1 MSIQRRA
8 TIIWRRLSGVG
19 GGAKSAS
26 RSHVRVERR
35 WSLVKRFSCRSGEKK
50 TVTGGVWEGDQR
62 RAARDTNRRH
72 RGGWEG
78 GRKKERERAEEEEK
92 EGEEAAA
99 EKDRKGVGEDAVKP
113 RVGCCEG
120 DNWERRGEERE
131 GGKWTEELSW
141 R

>member
-26 RSHVRVERR
+26 RSHVRVDRR

-50 TVTGGVWEGDQR
+50 TVTGGGGWEGDQR

-78 GRKKERERAEEEEK
+78 GRKKEREPKKRRRKEK
-92 EGEEAAA
+92 KQPQKRTG
-99 EKDRKGVGEDAVKP
+99 
-113 RVGCCEG
+113 
-120 DNWERRGEERE
+120 RGWGRM
-131 GGKWTEELSW
+131 